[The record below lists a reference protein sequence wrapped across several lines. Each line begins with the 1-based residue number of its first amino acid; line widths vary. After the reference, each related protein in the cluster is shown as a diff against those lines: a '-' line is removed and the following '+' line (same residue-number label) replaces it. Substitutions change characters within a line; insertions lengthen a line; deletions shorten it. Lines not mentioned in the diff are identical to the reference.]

1 MSHAME
7 FFFLSSISAWHPSP
21 SSSTSTR
28 WCPTPPPYVTI
39 NTDGSSKGNLGM
51 FGAGGMARSAT
62 NICQAKMMDRL
73 IYCYEITRRLLC
85 IHWICAQ
92 GRKNTKHGFKG

>member
-7 FFFLSSISAWHPSP
+7 FFFLSSIPAWHPCP
-21 SSSTSTR
+21 SSPTSTR

-39 NTDGSSKGNLGM
+39 NIDGSSKGNPGI

-62 NICQAKMMDRL
+62 GEWL
-73 IYCYEITRRLLC
+73 
-85 IHWICAQ
+85 W
-92 GRKNTKHGFKG
+92 GFSLNLPTIPW